1 MVQYQNLPA
10 AKIADNHEGLRKES
24 KVRIAAWIYTSIQFA
39 SMQREILN
47 VGIQRWSC
55 WGMEYNNSKRNSL
68 WRYGLLRFLDHVPAM
83 ETLKRALVTQ
93 DDEPPAKK
101 ASILHG
107 RFFFHQG
114 STRDARPKVWKNL
127 LSILWQRGPSLTDSW
142 LVQLDQNL
150 VQGKCE
156 EIGKLSQQKYLPA
169 RPDGFFFVQWNLK
182 VTMRFWRSDKSC
194 QLGKPGEPE
203 RAGFVRPRS
212 HGEKFFIRNGVR

>member
-1 MVQYQNLPA
+1 M
-10 AKIADNHEGLRKES
+10 
-24 KVRIAAWIYTSIQFA
+24 W
-39 SMQREILN
+39 
-47 VGIQRWSC
+47 
-55 WGMEYNNSKRNSL
+55 
-68 WRYGLLRFLDHVPAM
+68 
-83 ETLKRALVTQ
+83 
-93 DDEPPAKK
+93 
-101 ASILHG
+101 
-107 RFFFHQG
+107 G
-114 STRDARPKVWKNL
+114 STDDLVEAWNTKTQKETAYDGTVCYDSWVTCQPWRLKMVHWSLKMVNLQQRRRAFFMEGFFSSGEHSCDARPKVWKNL

-142 LVQLDQNL
+142 PVQLDQNL

>member
-1 MVQYQNLPA
+1 MNLY
-10 AKIADNHEGLRKES
+10 KHSIRFN
-24 KVRIAAWIYTSIQFA
+24 AAWDSKCGDPP
-39 SMQREILN
+39 MILLRH
-47 VGIQRWSC
+47 GIQKLKKKQPMTVRFVTIPGSLASH
-55 WGMEYNNSKRNSL
+55 GDSKWCTGHSK
-68 WRYGLLRFLDHVPAM
+68 WWTSSKEGEHSSWKV
-83 ETLKRALVTQ
+83 
-93 DDEPPAKK
+93 
-101 ASILHG
+101 
-107 RFFFHQG
+107 FFHQG

-142 LVQLDQNL
+142 PVQLDQNL